1 MSITPY
7 MVDLGTKLKIERE
20 LSESSANAY
29 LRCLATLNGKRPFKN
44 LVFLKDVEAIEA
56 IIASYAPNTQTNLY
70 VACVVGLT
78 AFKDKAGYKKPYEHY
93 YKKMVELR
101 DGRKTEDAKNERTA
115 KQKEAMPEW
124 SEVQKKHEELKAEVE
139 SFKDQKV
146 LSSTQYNTLLKYV
159 ILSLYCLVPPR
170 RNMDYLKMFI
180 IKDRAEGLDS
190 SKNYY
195 IQNEQKFVF
204 HVFKT
209 SKTAE
214 ESEKVMDVPA
224 ELQNVLA
231 SYIRYH
237 PLMKG
242 KKKDV
247 KLLVEFNG
255 TPIEAANSIT
265 RTLNRIFSKKVGSS
279 MLRHSY
285 LSGKYGKVLEDMK
298 EDSAAMAHGLN
309 TQRDYIKTE

>member
-7 MVDLGTKLKIERE
+7 MVELGTKLKTERE

-56 IIASYAPNTQTNLY
+56 VITPYASNTQTNLY
-70 VACVVGLT
+70 VACVVGLSS
-78 AFKDKAGYKKPYEHY
+78 FKEKAGYKKPYEHY

-101 DGRKTEDAKNERTA
+101 DGRKTEDAKNERTT
-115 KQKEAMPEW
+115 KQKETMPEW
-124 SEVQKKHEELKAEVE
+124 SEVQKKHDELKAEVE
-139 SFKDQKV
+139 SFKDQKA
-146 LSSTQYNTLLKYV
+146 LSITQYGNLLKYV
-159 ILSLYCLVPPR
+159 VLSLYCLVPPR
-170 RNMDYLKMFI
+170 RNMDYLKMYI

-195 IQNEQKFVF
+195 IQSEQKFVF

-209 SKTAE
+209 SKSAG
-214 ESEKVMDVPA
+214 ESERVMDVPA
-224 ELQNVLA
+224 DLQAVLA

-237 PLMKG
+237 PLLKG

-247 KLLVEFNG
+247 KLLVEANG
-255 TPIEAANSIT
+255 TPIEAQNSIT
-265 RTLNRIFSKKVGSS
+265 RMLNRIFSKKVGSS

-285 LSGKYGKVLEDMK
+285 LSGKYGKILEDMK